1 MSSSFLDFVAVE
13 GASGSENCEKNTVGL
28 RADWIAR
35 AADILPGDRHFHL
48 ESETAEWLVSL
59 MPSSVPLEDR
69 RAAADMAVTYGEL
82 AAADVLTYTAVVWSA
97 IFIYSQFF
105 RRPKKEKGPR
115 SLDSSGV

>member
-1 MSSSFLDFVAVE
+1 MKVVRKVFLIFLLIESFALPIFLLAV
-13 GASGSENCEKNTVGL
+13 
-28 RADWIAR
+28 
-35 AADILPGDRHFHL
+35 RHFQL

-82 AAADVLTYTAVVWSA
+82 AAADMLAYTAIVWSA

-105 RRPKKEKGPR
+105 RCPKKER
-115 SLDSSGV
+115 